1 MSKYT
6 TLLRWPIENRLDELG
21 LAHAEQNW
29 PQVYRFLGLNDY
41 PIFDESHR
49 QTLNDKLIRRYYMRE
64 IGFETV
70 GLFVWNLRTHMHE
83 IMPYYNDLYLSQLMV
98 TDPMLSKSMTYEES
112 WQSNDKVNG
121 TRNVT
126 DEHKTETS
134 SNGTRNVTD
143 ENKTE
148 TSNDGTSSSTSQDRN
163 VYQDTPM
170 NGLDTGAIESMDYAT
185 NVTFDN
191 GSTSGT
197 TSNAGIQNY
206 TGTTDEVTGETGV
219 QEYTGTTGEVKGE
232 TGNHDGTKAHTD
244 KGFDRSQSELL
255 LTYRKTLVN
264 IDLMIVDSCASLFM
278 GLW

>member
-21 LAHAEQNW
+21 LTHTEQNW
-29 PQVYRFLGLNDY
+29 PRVYGFLGLDDY
-41 PIFDESHR
+41 PIFNEPHR
-49 QTLNDKLIRRYYMRE
+49 QTINDKIIRRYYMRE

-83 IMPYYNDLYLSQLMV
+83 IMPYYNDMYLSQLMV
-98 TDPMLSKSMTYEES
+98 TEPMLSKSMTYEES
-112 WQSNDKVNG
+112 WQTNDKVDG

-126 DEHKTETS
+126 DERKTETS
-134 SNGTRNVTD
+134 S
-143 ENKTE
+143 
-148 TSNDGTSSSTSQDRN
+148 DGTSSSTSQDRN

-170 NGLDTGAIESMDYAT
+170 NGLDTGAIEAMDYAT

-191 GSTSGT
+191 GSTNGT
-197 TSNAGIQNY
+197 TSNTGVQDY
-206 TGTTDEVTGETGV
+206 TGTTDE
-219 QEYTGTTGEVKGE
+219 TTGE
-232 TGNHDGTKAHTD
+232 TGNHNGTREHTER
-244 KGFDRSQSELL
+244 GFDQSQSELL

>member
-21 LAHAEQNW
+21 LAHTEQNW
-29 PQVYRFLGLNDY
+29 PRVYGFLGLDDY
-41 PIFDESHR
+41 PIFNETHR
-49 QTLNDKLIRRYYMRE
+49 QTINDKIIRRYYMRE

-83 IMPYYNDLYLSQLMV
+83 IMPYYNDMYLSQLMV
-98 TDPMLSKSMTYEES
+98 TDPMLSKNMTYEES
-112 WQSNDKVNG
+112 WQTNDKVDG

-126 DEHKTETS
+126 DERKTETS
-134 SNGTRNVTD
+134 S
-143 ENKTE
+143 
-148 TSNDGTSSSTSQDRN
+148 DGTSSSTSQDRN

-170 NGLDTGAIESMDYAT
+170 NGLDTGAIEAMDYAT

-191 GSTSGT
+191 GSTNGT
-197 TSNAGIQNY
+197 TSSTGTQDY
-206 TGTTDEVTGETGV
+206 TGTTDE
-219 QEYTGTTGEVKGE
+219 TTGE
-232 TGNHDGTKAHTD
+232 TGNHNGTRDRTER
-244 KGFDRSQSELL
+244 GFDKSQSELL